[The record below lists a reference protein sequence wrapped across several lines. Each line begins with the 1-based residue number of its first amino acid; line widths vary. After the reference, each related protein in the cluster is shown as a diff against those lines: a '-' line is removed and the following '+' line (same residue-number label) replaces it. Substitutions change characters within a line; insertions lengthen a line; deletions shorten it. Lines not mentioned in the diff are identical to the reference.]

1 MPGDKDEKKIE
12 EVEDEVSDSDDDDD
26 MPDLDDNVEG
36 GEGSNRTKQNRSEK
50 KARKAVLK
58 LGMKQITGVTRVTIK
73 RSKNILFVLQKPD
86 VYKSQSSDTYVIFG
100 DAKIE
105 DMNSAQAHA
114 LSQAFQN
121 AGVGGLG
128 GMDPDMLANA
138 LAGQGP
144 NAANAVSKV
153 QEIGEAAGEAG
164 EIDETGLEQKDIEL
178 VMSQVQCTRA
188 KAVQALKTNKGDIVE
203 AIMSLSTA

>member
-12 EVEDEVSDSDDDDD
+12 EIIEDEVSDSDDDDD

-36 GEGSNRTKQNRSEK
+36 SNRTKQNRAEK

-58 LGMKQITGVTRVTIK
+58 LGMKQIGGVTRVTIK

-121 AGVGGLG
+121 AGMGGVDNDLIASLVGQ
-128 GMDPDMLANA
+128 
-138 LAGQGP
+138 QGFNQ
-144 NAANAVSKV
+144 NAAASKV
-153 QEIGEAAGEAG
+153 EEVEGADSGD
-164 EIDETGLEQKDIEL
+164 IDETGLESKDIEL
-178 VMSQVQCTRA
+178 VMSQVQCSRS
-188 KAVQALKTNKGDIVE
+188 KAIQALKQNKGDIVE